1 MEKITKHFL
10 IIVLMI
16 YTILPSVAMAEV
28 YGGGYWEAIGL
39 GNMPCEEFLSKTKD
53 AAYKELGAVWL
64 SGFMSGVNFT
74 SSDVYDITW
83 GEDIYVLTELVISRC
98 KSQPEKL
105 LSDIATEIVYTRYQ
119 DKNYTPVKDIGNQ

>member
-39 GNMPCEEFLSKTKD
+39 GNMPLRRVFIQNKGCCVQRVGCGLAFWVYVRSEFYL
-53 AAYKELGAVWL
+53 
-64 SGFMSGVNFT
+64 
-74 SSDVYDITW
+74 
-83 GEDIYVLTELVISRC
+83 
-98 KSQPEKL
+98 
-105 LSDIATEIVYTRYQ
+105 
-119 DKNYTPVKDIGNQ
+119 